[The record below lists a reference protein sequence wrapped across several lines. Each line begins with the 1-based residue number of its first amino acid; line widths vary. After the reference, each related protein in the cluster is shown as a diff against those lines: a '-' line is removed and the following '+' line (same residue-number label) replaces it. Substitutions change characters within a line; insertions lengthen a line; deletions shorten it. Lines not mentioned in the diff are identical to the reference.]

1 VSPRKRAAALS
12 AEFLMIAPDFAQVP
26 PDFLG
31 ITLDEDASAV
41 ILRFPGDRAEAPPR
55 HASP

>member
-26 PDFLG
+26 PDFLK
-31 ITLDEDASAV
+31 LSDDEGADAV
-41 ILRFPGDRAEAPPR
+41 LFPFPEDRGEAPPR

>member
-1 VSPRKRAAALS
+1 VSPRKRLAALS
-12 AEFLMIAPDFAQVP
+12 PDFLTVPPDFAQVP

-41 ILRFPGDRAEAPPR
+41 ILRFPGDRGEAPPR